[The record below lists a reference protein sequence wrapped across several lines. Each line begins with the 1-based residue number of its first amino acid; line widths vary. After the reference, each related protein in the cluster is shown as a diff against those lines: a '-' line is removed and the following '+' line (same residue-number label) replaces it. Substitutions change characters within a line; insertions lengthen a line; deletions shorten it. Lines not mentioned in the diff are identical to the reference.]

1 MFREIKILEIYLILK
16 TLQRRKSQEKTWC
29 LSFLTKDLCMIFR
42 VYFEGVVFYVG
53 FLDLFL
59 LIKGVDFSS
68 L

>member
-16 TLQRRKSQEKTWC
+16 TLKRRKSQEKTWC
-29 LSFLTKDLCMIFR
+29 LSFLTKDLSMIFR